1 MTFNYFDID
10 MHNVSIKIKKGKHSP
25 DQIADNLKIDLNE
38 KLEKNKKQPF
48 RRWLFLIAFLLLGGL
63 IFTGI
68 QVFFFSNKI
77 AFSHL
82 IPEET
87 VIFSLIDQESLY
99 NQTASFYEFLQEN
112 NFYGQNA
119 ISKINGYFN
128 QADLDLK
135 DDINPLF
142 KKQAAFVLMTS
153 VDETSFP
160 FAIILEKNQSSS
172 KIEQILSKI
181 EPNLKEDYNFSTE
194 DYRQI
199 KTTILKPI
207 FSAASGMPDLYVYA
221 QIEEYF
227 IICNSKQIIKAFTDL
242 IID

>member
-1 MTFNYFDID
+1 

-25 DQIADNLKIDLNE
+25 DQVSDDLKVDLNE
-38 KLEKNKKQPF
+38 KLEKNKKQSF
-48 RRWLFLIAFLLLGGL
+48 GKWLFLLVLLLLGGL

-68 QVFFFSNKI
+68 KVFFFPSKV

-82 IPEET
+82 ISEET

-99 NQTASFYEFLQEN
+99 NQATPFYGFLQEN

-128 QADLDLK
+128 QADLNLK
-135 DDINPLF
+135 SDIYPLF

-160 FAIILEKNQSSS
+160 FAVILEKNQSSS
-172 KIEQILSKI
+172 KIEEILSKI
-181 EPNLKEDYNFSTE
+181 EPSLKKDYNFSTE

-207 FSAASGMPDLYVYA
+207 SSVVSGMPDLYAYA

-227 IICNSKQIIKAFTDL
+227 IICNSKQKIKTFIDS